1 MATLGSRCMTGG
13 MVLALFVIL
22 SHITLS
28 GAAAPEANSAPKA
41 EGTRTG
47 EERDDNGL
55 KKLAKN

>member
-1 MATLGSRCMTGG
+1 MTGG